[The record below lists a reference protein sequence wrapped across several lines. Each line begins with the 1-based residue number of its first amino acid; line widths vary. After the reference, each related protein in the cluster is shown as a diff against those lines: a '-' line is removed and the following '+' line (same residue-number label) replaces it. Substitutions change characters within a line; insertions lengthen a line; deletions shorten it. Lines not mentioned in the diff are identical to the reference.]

1 MNDKPNHLRD
11 RFRVGLTALL
21 TLLIGGG
28 MVLEFTTA
36 QALSATASPAATLT
50 QSASQS
56 ATKTETVTEAP
67 TVPATPDPAL
77 EAIKAHQAASGCNF
91 DIDSAATVK
100 TVGTCK
106 ILLIGDSI
114 GNNLGYGMLGQI
126 SGAKTLS
133 FALRAKASTG
143 LSNSWYYNWESK
155 LKTFLRNEKP
165 NLVIVLMG
173 ANDRQNIKI
182 GSTVYTYGT
191 AAWKRVYSQS
201 VGRMTKLATDS
212 GAYVMWFGMPICKP
226 YNYNKGMTLIT
237 SLYKAQVPKNT
248 GARFIDL
255 HELTA
260 DAHGNYT
267 QYLTVN
273 GYRKMVR
280 GEDGIHFTSPGQ
292 GVLGTYAIDQVA
304 TLLHVKLKSSS
315 PRVVTK

>member
-1 MNDKPNHLRD
+1 MNEKPNRTRD
-11 RFRVGLTALL
+11 RFRVGLISLL
-21 TLLIGGG
+21 TVLIGSGL
-28 MVLEFTTA
+28 VLEFTTA
-36 QALSATASPAATLT
+36 SAISASASPAATIT
-50 QSASQS
+50 QTASQS
-56 ATKTETVTEAP
+56 VTEPVTEDP
-67 TVPATPDPAL
+67 TTPATPDPVL
-77 EAIKAHQAASGCNF
+77 EAIKAQQSAAGCNF
-91 DIDSAATVK
+91 DLDPAATVK
-100 TVGTCK
+100 TLGTCK

-114 GNNLGYGMLGQI
+114 GNNLGYGMLGQLG
-126 SGAKTLS
+126 SAKTLK
-133 FALRAKASTG
+133 FALHAKPSTG

-226 YNYNKGMTLIT
+226 YNYNQGMSLI
-237 SLYKAQVPKNT
+237 SGLYKAQVPKNT
-248 GARFIDL
+248 GARFVDL
-255 HELTA
+255 HQLTA
-260 DAHGNYT
+260 DARGNYT

-280 GEDGIHFTSPGQ
+280 GEDGIHFTSAGQ
-292 GVLGTYAIDQVA
+292 GVLGTYAIDKVA
-304 TLLHVKLKSSS
+304 ALLHVKLKSSS